1 MLTEA
6 GLSRN
11 LAHSFP
17 SLWHLV
23 GTTGIGCCENVE
35 PLAAKGTL
43 QETRQTLWEGCA
55 KGLSLKIEKRGPL
68 RLIEANHTVVLCHHK
83 RPLNQIPVAGQ

>member
-6 GLSRN
+6 GLSSN

-17 SLWHLV
+17 SLWHLI
-23 GTTGIGCCENVE
+23 GITGISCCENVK

-43 QETRQTLWEGCA
+43 QEVPQTFWDGCA
-55 KGLSLKIEKRGPL
+55 KGSKAKD
-68 RLIEANHTVVLCHHK
+68 
-83 RPLNQIPVAGQ
+83 